1 MCYVAPRST
10 WLLTMLL
17 TTRLSAGGGLSRKQ
31 RSRQKAE
38 EQASQQARNRNKEA
52 RSNGARARA
61 PTGARDRSRALA
73 GREAE
78 TREVLSKV
86 RPACPVKFIR
96 HDTTYDISGKRE
108 RHDSVA
114 PSDESE
120 RGAQAWR

>member
-1 MCYVAPRST
+1 MCYIAPRST

-38 EQASQQARNRNKEA
+38 EQASQQETE
-52 RSNGARARA
+52 RSKQWCPRARPDGGPEIA
-61 PTGARDRSRALA
+61 AGRLPLA

-86 RPACPVKFIR
+86 RPACPVKSIR

-114 PSDESE
+114 ASE
-120 RGAQAWR
+120 RRE